1 MIKCSKWMTN
11 CLQRSQLS
19 SILILCNLLIIGILL
34 ITAITTIILLS
45 NIFKKSPVKIDLNR
59 NKFISSFLIIS
70 MVFRIFYW
78 VQNYWDFEPNSFP
91 SVIEI
96 VFSLTSMLFMY
107 LSQSVFVKSWLLN
120 FQRKSSQQ
128 TQSTINRTFW
138 IIDSVI
144 VFILIV
150 AIVFSIF
157 DDQTVE
163 NGVFSQI
170 SSVIIVFSS
179 FINSMSFLIIGSTIS
194 VKISAHLSCS
204 RSVVTF
210 LLTSII
216 LTSAALFRCV
226 TFLCYIFDKSLRQKV
241 NLVEM
246 LLFFIPEVIPTC
258 VILGTQIQ
266 KYLNERRYLTQYK
279 LETMALLEQKFV

>member
-59 NKFISSFLIIS
+59 NKFISSFLIVS

-138 IIDSVI
+138 IILWSP
-144 VFILIV
+144 
-150 AIVFSIF
+150 
-157 DDQTVE
+157 
-163 NGVFSQI
+163 SQ
-170 SSVIIVFSS
+170 
-179 FINSMSFLIIGSTIS
+179 L
-194 VKISAHLSCS
+194 
-204 RSVVTF
+204 
-210 LLTSII
+210 
-216 LTSAALFRCV
+216 
-226 TFLCYIFDKSLRQKV
+226 
-241 NLVEM
+241 
-246 LLFFIPEVIPTC
+246 
-258 VILGTQIQ
+258 
-266 KYLNERRYLTQYK
+266 
-279 LETMALLEQKFV
+279 